1 LSESCFNNS
10 IFLALFDVYGYKYT
24 KMRQKYRN
32 LPKKLLYFYRKIW
45 ILHQNI
51 PLMQAFTL
59 L

>member
-1 LSESCFNNS
+1 MFTAAN
-10 IFLALFDVYGYKYT
+10 I
-24 KMRQKYRN
+24 QKIAVKHRN

-51 PLMQAFTL
+51 PLMQAFIL